1 MPARQTPE
9 EFARANGFNS
19 YEALLAASRH
29 LHFHDGIEHFA
40 ATTPDGRELLWDEN
54 DIDDIDV
61 GRDRRPDEIRD
72 Q

>member
-1 MPARQTPE
+1 MPARQTQE
-9 EFARANGFNS
+9 EFARANGFSS

-40 ATTPDGRELLWDEN
+40 ATTPDGREILWDEN
-54 DIDDIDV
+54 DIDDIEV
-61 GRDRRPDEIRD
+61 GRSPRRGEIRD